1 MFRRVVPVILEDGSE
16 NLSSLDSALQDRT
29 AQDWVRLLLAYC
41 DPLLVFIY
49 LLEPLKFLKDVR
61 MNIKKK
67 WNYKYKIPVH
77 LRYVV
82 TFLGQDQD
90 ELITYIEH
98 AVNT

>member
-41 DPLLVFIY
+41 DPLLVFY

-61 MNIKKK
+61 MNKK
-67 WNYKYKIPVH
+67 N
-77 LRYVV
+77 
-82 TFLGQDQD
+82 
-90 ELITYIEH
+90 
-98 AVNT
+98 